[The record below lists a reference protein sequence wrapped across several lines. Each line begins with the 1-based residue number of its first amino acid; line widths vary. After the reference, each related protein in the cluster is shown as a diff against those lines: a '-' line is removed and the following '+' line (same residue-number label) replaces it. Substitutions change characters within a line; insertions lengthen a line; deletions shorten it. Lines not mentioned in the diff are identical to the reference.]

1 MSTELIFNYS
11 DRQKRIEEKKQALL
25 SWLAD
30 FTWTTPELAG
40 QVMGLTTRAGINKTL
55 KRLQAEHLIKEA
67 FITLADNRDLRVIGI
82 TPNGLLWCDNH
93 PTAIDKTS
101 FDPNRIAQST
111 IIHRLDVQRCRIK
124 LGNHGTKW
132 ISENSYPKNIAY
144 RPDAIFE
151 AGGRV
156 IALELERTAKTKKRY
171 QQIITQHLR
180 QINNGSYQ
188 VVHYVSTVQ
197 GFATRLERLFSSITK
212 LPVKGQVVFFSN
224 ELRARFK
231 FYEYNDWHLND

>member
-1 MSTELIFNYS
+1 MSTELIFDYGE
-11 DRQKRIEEKKQALL
+11 RQKRIEQKKQALL

-55 KRLQAEHLIKEA
+55 KRLQNEQLIKEA

-82 TPNGLLWCDNH
+82 TPNGLLWCDSN
-93 PTAIDKTS
+93 PTATDKIS
-101 FDPNRIAQST
+101 FDPNRVAQST

-124 LGNHGTKW
+124 LGNHGSKW
-132 ISENSYPKNIAY
+132 ISENNYSKDIAY

-151 AGGRV
+151 ANNKT

-171 QQIITQHLR
+171 QKIVTQHLR

-188 VVHYVSTVQ
+188 FVHYVSTVP
-197 GFATRLERLFSSITK
+197 GFATRLERLFSLITK
-212 LPVKGQVVFFSN
+212 LPVRGQQVLFSN
-224 ELRARFK
+224 ELKEHFK
-231 FYEYNDWHLND
+231 FYDFNEWRP

>member
-1 MSTELIFNYS
+1 MNTELIFDYRE
-11 DRQKRIEEKKQALL
+11 RQKRIEEKKQALL

-82 TPNGLLWCDNH
+82 TPNGLLWCDNS

-101 FDPNRIAQST
+101 FDPNRVAQST

-124 LGNHGTKW
+124 LGNHGSKW
-132 ISENSYPKNIAY
+132 VSENSYSKRITY

-151 AGGRV
+151 ANDTT
-156 IALELERTAKTKKRY
+156 IALELERTAKTKERY

-180 QINNGSYQ
+180 QINNNSYEC
-188 VVHYVSTVQ
+188 VHYVSTVP
-197 GFATRLERLFSSITK
+197 GFAVRLERLFNSITK
-212 LPVKGQVVFFSN
+212 LPVRGQQVMFSD
-224 ELRARFK
+224 ELRQHFK
-231 FYEYNDWHLND
+231 FYDLNDWKF

>member
-1 MSTELIFNYS
+1 MSTELIFDYS
-11 DRQKRIEEKKQALL
+11 ERQKRIEEKKQALL

-30 FTWTTPELAG
+30 FIWTTPELAG
-40 QVMGLTTRAGINKTL
+40 KVMGLATRAGINKTL

-132 ISENSYPKNIAY
+132 VSENSYPKHITY

-151 AGGRV
+151 SSDTT

-171 QQIITQHLR
+171 QQIIVQHLR
-180 QINNGSYQ
+180 QINQGIYEQ
-188 VVHYVSTVQ
+188 VHYVSTIE
-197 GFATRLERLFSSITK
+197 GFAERLERLFFLISK
-212 LPVKGQVVFFSN
+212 VPVKGQQVLFSE
-224 ELRARFK
+224 ELKQRFK
-231 FYEYNDWHLND
+231 FFNFNEWKV

>member
-1 MSTELIFNYS
+1 MSTELIFDYHE
-11 DRQKRIEEKKQALL
+11 RQKRIEQKKQALL

-40 QVMGLTTRAGINKTL
+40 QVMGLSTRAGINKTL
-55 KRLQAEHLIKEA
+55 KRLQSEQLIKEA

-82 TPNGLLWCDNH
+82 TPNGLLWSDES
-93 PTAIDKTS
+93 PTAIDKTC
-101 FDPNRIAQST
+101 FDPNRVAQST

-124 LGNHGTKW
+124 LGNHGSKW
-132 ISENSYPKNIAY
+132 ISENSYSKDITY

-151 AGGRV
+151 GGGKT

-171 QQIITQHLR
+171 QQIVTQHLR

-188 VVHYVSTVQ
+188 VVHYVSTVP
-197 GFATRLERLFSSITK
+197 GFAMRLERLFTSITK
-212 LPVKGQVVFFSN
+212 LPVRGQQVLFSD
-224 ELRARFK
+224 ELRERFK
-231 FYEYNDWHLND
+231 FYEFNEWSI

>member
-1 MSTELIFNYS
+1 MNTELIFNYS
-11 DRQKRIEEKKQALL
+11 ERQKRIEEKKQALL

-82 TPNGLLWCDNH
+82 TPNGLLWCDNS

-101 FDPNRIAQST
+101 FDPNRVAQST

-124 LGNHGTKW
+124 LGNHGSKW
-132 ISENSYPKNIAY
+132 VSENSYPKRITY

-151 AGGRV
+151 ANGTT

-180 QINNGSYQ
+180 QINNNSYEH
-188 VVHYVSTVQ
+188 VHYVSTMP
-197 GFATRLERLFSSITK
+197 GFAARLERLFTSISK
-212 LPVKGQVVFFSN
+212 LPVRGQQVLFSD
-224 ELRARFK
+224 ELREHFE
-231 FYEYNDWHLND
+231 FYDFNDWKP